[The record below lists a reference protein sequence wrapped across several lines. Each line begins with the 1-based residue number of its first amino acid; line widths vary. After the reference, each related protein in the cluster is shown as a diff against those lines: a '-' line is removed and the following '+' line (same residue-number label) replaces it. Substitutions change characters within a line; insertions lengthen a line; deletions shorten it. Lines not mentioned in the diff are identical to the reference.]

1 MVKVVVVAVDEPCWE
16 GPRGILS
23 VGVVKY
29 MIVDEVTD
37 EGTPIV
43 VVPAGWVSEVGVT
56 GRDIDVEVSTGGGT
70 LGGISVDAVCVGV
83 FPDGEDSVTGE
94 TPDRVVAGKGVV
106 SVSVTGQIVVDT
118 AIVEVTTEIEL
129 VGQLVTVGSQL
140 VIVISWVVH
149 MVDVVK
155 LVMADLDIGI
165 MLDEAR
171 AVVVKV
177 GLDSDTA
184 DVPDEVAVVNVECDG
199 ETGEMAGGIIV

>member
-1 MVKVVVVAVDEPCWE
+1 M
-16 GPRGILS
+16 
-23 VGVVKY
+23 
-29 MIVDEVTD
+29 
-37 EGTPIV
+37 
-43 VVPAGWVSEVGVT
+43 
-56 GRDIDVEVSTGGGT
+56 
-70 LGGISVDAVCVGV
+70 GV

-94 TPDRVVAGKGVV
+94 TPDGVVAGKGVV

-129 VGQLVTVGSQL
+129 AGQLVTVGSQL
-140 VIVISWVVH
+140 VIVISWVAH

-184 DVPDEVAVVNVECDG
+184 DVSDEVAVLNVERDW
-199 ETGEMAGGIIV
+199 ETGEMAGGIVV